1 MTTVSPTHTPT
12 GATQR
17 SLQPPR
23 EGRVAINPLRYV
35 AGLAGPLPLINVA
48 LLKK

>member
-1 MTTVSPTHTPT
+1 MTTVSPTQTPT

-35 AGLAGPLPLINVA
+35 AGIAGPLPLINVG
-48 LLKK
+48 LHKK